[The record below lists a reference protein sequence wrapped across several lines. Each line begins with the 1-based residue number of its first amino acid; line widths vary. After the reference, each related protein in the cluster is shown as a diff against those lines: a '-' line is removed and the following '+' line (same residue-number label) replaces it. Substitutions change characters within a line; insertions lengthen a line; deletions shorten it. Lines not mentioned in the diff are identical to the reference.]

1 MEKLDMVLIKGARVG
16 EAKTSQLATY
26 ADAYYPSQQ
35 STHLWFWIPDQSLL
49 QLARPL
55 PTSYTIYVDGGWDS
69 TDTDFYSAFQEQR
82 DPTNRR
88 GSAGIAIVP
97 TGTDWQQQ
105 GAIVI
110 TLNHGVQVGSQPA
123 HMELAAIIVGLA
135 LRRWFLPPQEGDTIY
150 SDCKSI
156 TDVINSA
163 TPQLS
168 KFPAKLPFLQAI
180 LHHLQALKQQGVT
193 LD

>member
-1 MEKLDMVLIKGARVG
+1 ME
-16 EAKTSQLATY
+16 LA
-26 ADAYYPSQQ
+26 
-35 STHLWFWIPDQSLL
+35 
-49 QLARPL
+49 
-55 PTSYTIYVDGGWDS
+55 
-69 TDTDFYSAFQEQR
+69 
-82 DPTNRR
+82 
-88 GSAGIAIVP
+88 
-97 TGTDWQQQ
+97 
-105 GAIVI
+105 
-110 TLNHGVQVGSQPA
+110 A

-135 LRRWFLPPQEGDTIY
+135 LRRWYLPPQQGDTIY

-180 LHHLQALKQQGVT
+180 LHHLPALKQQGVT

>member
-1 MEKLDMVLIKGARVG
+1 MQTHIIHPSSRSTLI
-16 EAKTSQLATY
+16 TDCTQPIP
-26 ADAYYPSQQ
+26 AYGPPS
-35 STHLWFWIPDQSLL
+35 TPDQSPL

-69 TDTDFYSAFQEQR
+69 IDTDFYSAFQEQR

-88 GSAGIAIVP
+88 GSASIAIVP

-105 GAIVI
+105 GTIVI
-110 TLNHGVQVGSQPA
+110 TLNNGVQVGSQPA

-135 LRRWFLPPQEGDTIY
+135 LRRWYLPPQQDDTIY

>member
-1 MEKLDMVLIKGARVG
+1 MGRNRHGL
-16 EAKTSQLATY
+16 
-26 ADAYYPSQQ
+26 
-35 STHLWFWIPDQSLL
+35 
-49 QLARPL
+49 
-55 PTSYTIYVDGGWDS
+55 
-69 TDTDFYSAFQEQR
+69 YSAFQEQR

-97 TGTDWQQQ
+97 TGTNWQQQ
-105 GAIVI
+105 GTTII
-110 TLNHGVQVGSQPA
+110 TLTNGVQVGSQPA
-123 HMELAAIIVGLA
+123 HMELAAIIIGLA
-135 LRRWFLPPQEGDTIY
+135 LRRWYLPPQQGDTIY

-168 KFPAKLPFLQAI
+168 KFPAKLPFLHAI
-180 LHHLQALKQQGVT
+180 IHHLQVLKPQGVT